1 MVITLLLM
9 TILEKN
15 LRKWINKMK
24 KIFFLFLVISFTFF
38 SVVNSQERETKL
50 DKLFNQLKNNNDVSL
65 AFEIE
70 MKIWNIW
77 STHPSQEN
85 LTQLL
90 AKGSNLMS
98 EQKLNK
104 AYETFSIV
112 IGLDPSWAEGW
123 NKRATVLYML
133 GRYKESQKDI
143 DQVLTLEK
151 RHFGALSGQG
161 LVQIELKN
169 YERAINSYQE
179 VQKIYPSMQSPKI
192 MIPQL
197 KELIKSKS
205 I

>member
-1 MVITLLLM
+1 
-9 TILEKN
+9 
-15 LRKWINKMK
+15 MK
-24 KIFFLFLVISFTFF
+24 KLLGILVLGLLFF
-38 SVVNSQERETKL
+38 SSANSEEREL
-50 DKLFNQLKNNNDVSL
+50 ELNKLFNQLKNNSDASM
-65 AFEIE
+65 AFEVE

-90 AKGSNLMS
+90 ANGSNLMT
-98 EQKLNK
+98 QHKLNK
-104 AYETFSIV
+104 AYETFSKV
-112 IGLDPSWAEGW
+112 ISLDPNWAEGW

-133 GRYKESQKDI
+133 GRYEESQEDI
-143 DQVLTLEK
+143 NEVLKLEK

-169 YERAINSYQE
+169 YERAINSYKE

-197 KELIKSKS
+197 KELIKSES

>member
-1 MVITLLLM
+1 
-9 TILEKN
+9 
-15 LRKWINKMK
+15 MK
-24 KIFFLFLVISFTFF
+24 KLLGILVLGLLFF
-38 SVVNSQERETKL
+38 SNANSEEREL
-50 DKLFNQLKNNNDVSL
+50 ELNKLFNQLKNNSNASM
-65 AFEIE
+65 AFEVE

-90 AKGSNLMS
+90 ANGSNLMT
-98 EQKLNK
+98 QHKLNK
-104 AYETFSIV
+104 AYETFSKV
-112 IGLDPSWAEGW
+112 ISLDPNWAEGW

-133 GRYKESQKDI
+133 GRHEESQEDI
-143 DQVLTLEK
+143 NEVLKLEK

-169 YERAINSYQE
+169 YERAINSYKE

-197 KELIKSKS
+197 KELIKSES

>member
-1 MVITLLLM
+1 
-9 TILEKN
+9 
-15 LRKWINKMK
+15 MK
-24 KIFFLFLVISFTFF
+24 KLLGILALGLLFF
-38 SVVNSQERETKL
+38 SNANSEEREL
-50 DKLFNQLKNNNDVSL
+50 ELNKLFNQLKNNSDASM
-65 AFEIE
+65 AFEVE

-90 AKGSNLMS
+90 ADGSNLMT
-98 EQKLNK
+98 QHKLNK
-104 AYETFSIV
+104 AYETFSKV
-112 IGLDPSWAEGW
+112 ISLDPNWAEGW
-123 NKRATVLYML
+123 NKRATVLYIL
-133 GRYKESQKDI
+133 GRYEESQEDI
-143 DQVLTLEK
+143 NEVLKLEK

-169 YERAINSYQE
+169 YEKAINSYKE

-197 KELIKSKS
+197 KELIKSET

>member
-1 MVITLLLM
+1 MDHRSKTINLIFDRLDGMNKLLGIMVLGLL
-9 TILEKN
+9 
-15 LRKWINKMK
+15 
-24 KIFFLFLVISFTFF
+24 FF
-38 SVVNSQERETKL
+38 SSANSEERELKL
-50 DKLFNQLKNNNDVSL
+50 NKLFNQLKNNSDASM
-65 AFEIE
+65 AFEVE

-90 AKGSNLMS
+90 ANGSNLMT
-98 EQKLNK
+98 QHKLNK
-104 AYETFSIV
+104 AYETFSKV
-112 IGLDPSWAEGW
+112 ISLDPNWAEGW

-133 GRYKESQKDI
+133 GRHEESQEDI
-143 DQVLTLEK
+143 NEVLKLEK

-169 YERAINSYQE
+169 YERAINSYKE

-197 KELIKSKS
+197 KELIKSES